1 MNEISLETIYSIID
15 LCKYS
20 EIDGEKAELV
30 VSPSDNDSR
39 NIRIGINGGFSREF
53 FEYSYQDG
61 AKFDKEI
68 LPLIVNHF
76 LKGEKISSWVTNDPK
91 IEDLPTLG
99 LPTSANC
106 AVNGIFSS
114 S

>member
-30 VSPSDNDSR
+30 VSPSNNNSR

-76 LKGEKISSWVTNDPK
+76 LKEKRF
-91 IEDLPTLG
+91 LAG
-99 LPTSANC
+99 
-106 AVNGIFSS
+106 
-114 S
+114 